1 MVGVLVYE
9 SNPYKTER
17 NACSVHFITCAVCAL
32 PGTAVYMAS
41 VPGGLSD
48 RLTRRVYAGAPGP
61 LLAMCTH
68 RPTSEEPRA
77 SSRNVPV
84 ETTNH

>member
-1 MVGVLVYE
+1 MKAIHTRLNEMRV
-9 SNPYKTER
+9 
-17 NACSVHFITCAVCAL
+17 ACTSSRVRSVHCPEPQCIWLLCPEA
-32 PGTAVYMAS
+32 
-41 VPGGLSD
+41 SD